1 MNVVYMRDKDILEER
16 KKAREEITKPDAKYN
31 TALND
36 RTAPAAYFIG
46 PSRAIADARFRNHS
60 STFLMLCTLAL
71 YANRAGTLFPNQKT
85 IAELLGKTQQAV
97 SRQMKLLEEWGYVKK
112 IGQQNRLRK
121 VGRKGA
127 TWRIIYDPG
136 VTDDELTSKM
146 VSKVEYLETQE
157 ASETMKKLS
166 TVAQHGVVKPT
177 AKKRQKK
184 ESYTTSRGCMSEQQR
199 EVVSNVSI
207 NVDTDTK
214 DISKEMVE
222 WYITTLDLQL
232 GTRAGFRWDDRQQSI
247 AEDIASTGVT
257 LKQWKREIVKSIQ
270 WHKREEKRPPTSL
283 AFYKDAFNNRR

>member
-199 EVVSNVSI
+199 EVVSNVLS
-207 NVDTDTK
+207 NDNTNTK
-214 DISKEMVE
+214 EISKEMVK

-232 GTRAGFRWDDRQQSI
+232 GTRGQFRWDERQEAI

-257 LKQWKREIVKSIQ
+257 LDQWKKEILQSIM
-270 WHKREEKRPPTSL
+270 WYKKEEKQPPFSL
-283 AFYKDAFNNRR
+283 AFYKDAFNNKR